1 MFHYIALPN
10 LPAGLKCDLPL
21 DALNA
26 IIYHGFRSGVLVP
39 NPSSMKAFCVISF
52 ISFTNT
58 GSSQWALNASKP
70 APPPPPTASIIWG
83 KPTVTAFLYKVE
95 MNKACHQTSLF
106 YSILKQIDDQ
116 KTALYID
123 GFESQTS
130 VPYSRLFGPVL
141 KSLNV
146 SADDFQAFAQ
156 YYISLKEESLKD
168 GALRQELVRQYLK
181 ISGRLQRRIGDERY
195 STLKNHA
202 GILKRVVLN
211 LMNVQM
217 RTRVIAFTPQLLD
230 LLLEGVDLTLL
241 KKQVQLIDAM
251 KQRVASIVDAMRA

>member
-1 MFHYIALPN
+1 M
-10 LPAGLKCDLPL
+10 D
-21 DALNA
+21 
-26 IIYHGFRSGVLVP
+26 
-39 NPSSMKAFCVISF
+39 
-52 ISFTNT
+52 
-58 GSSQWALNASKP
+58 
-70 APPPPPTASIIWG
+70 
-83 KPTVTAFLYKVE
+83 
-95 MNKACHQTSLF
+95 KACHQTSLF

-116 KTALYID
+116 KTAFYIH

-130 VPYSRLFGPVL
+130 VPYSTLFAPVL

-195 STLKNHA
+195 DTLKNHA
-202 GILKRVVLN
+202 GILKRVVFN
-211 LMNVQM
+211 LMNYQM
-217 RTRVIAFTPQLLD
+217 RTRMITFTPQLLD

-241 KKQVQLIDAM
+241 KKQVKLIDAM
-251 KQRVASIVDAMRA
+251 KQRVASITQAMRA